1 MALGAFGAH
10 GLRSRTPAL
19 SERSIGSWTTA
30 SQYMIYNG
38 LGLLV
43 VSFHPGLIAGIRKYR
58 VAAGMIAA
66 GGAVF
71 SGTIFALV
79 LAREKVGKVA
89 GPMTPLGG
97 AVMMAG

>member
-1 MALGAFGAH
+1 
-10 GLRSRTPAL
+10 
-19 SERSIGSWTTA
+19 
-30 SQYMIYNG
+30 MIYNG
-38 LGLLV
+38 LGLMV
-43 VSFHPGLIAGIRKYR
+43 VSFHPGLIAGLKKYR
-58 VAAGMIAA
+58 VAAGMIMA

>member
-10 GLRSRTPAL
+10 GLRSRNLP
-19 SERSIGSWTTA
+19 ERSISSWATG

-38 LGLLV
+38 LGLLI
-43 VSFHPGLIAGIRKYR
+43 VSFHPGLIAGIKKYR
-58 VAAGMIAA
+58 VAAGMIMA

-79 LAREKVGKVA
+79 LAREKVGKIA